1 MKPIT
6 FYKMVASG
14 NDFVVVD
21 NRKKVVANPV
31 SFAKAVCHRHG
42 GIGGDGVL
50 LIENLGA
57 RSPRPG
63 RGNPAP
69 TTGRID
75 YRIRILNR
83 DGSEAE
89 ACGNGFRCI
98 ALLAHQKL
106 DFPRRQRFES
116 PAGMIDAD
124 VNGRR
129 VRVRLMNPK
138 EFKGGQ
144 KIKLGQ
150 RELSYYFIRVGVP
163 HVVIFV
169 EGLSRLPVLELGRA
183 VRYHPEFQPAG
194 TNVNFVE
201 VTGPSSISVETYE
214 RGVEENTQACGTGST
229 ASAIVASIAGYVKTP
244 VEVKTRGGEILTVD
258 FGRQGEQIENV
269 YLEGQARLVFEG
281 KINVGFKQ

>member
-1 MKPIT
+1 MKEIP
-6 FYKMVASG
+6 FFKMAASG
-14 NDFVVVD
+14 NDFVVID
-21 NRKKVVANPV
+21 NRKKIVSDAV
-31 SFAKAVCHRHG
+31 SFAKRVCEHHD

-50 LIENLGA
+50 LLESSREA
-57 RSPRPG
+57 
-63 RGNPAP
+63 
-69 TTGRID
+69 D
-75 YRIRILNR
+75 FKMRILNR

-106 DFPRRQRFES
+106 GFPIRQRFES
-116 PAGMIDAD
+116 LAGMIDAEIKD
-124 VNGRR
+124 GR

-138 EFKGGQ
+138 EFKRGQ

-169 EGLSRLPVLELGRA
+169 EGLARLPVLELGRA
-183 VRYHPEFQPAG
+183 VRRHPRFQPAG

-201 VTGPSSISVETYE
+201 VTGSHSISVETYE

-229 ASAIVASIAGYVKTP
+229 ASAIVSSIAGYVKAP

-258 FGRQGEQIENV
+258 FAKKGDRIQDV
-269 YLEGQARLVFEG
+269 YLEGEAKLVFEG
-281 KINVGFKQ
+281 KWLI